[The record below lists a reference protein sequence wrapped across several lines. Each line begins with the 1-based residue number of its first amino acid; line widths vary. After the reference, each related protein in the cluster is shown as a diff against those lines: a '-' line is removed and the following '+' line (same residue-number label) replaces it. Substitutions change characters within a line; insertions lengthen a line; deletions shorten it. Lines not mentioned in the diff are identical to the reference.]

1 LFKIT
6 IYLGNKS
13 FNEKPKS
20 DKTKT
25 LMSQAYKGK
34 ILSAKTKL
42 KLSIARSGENN
53 VMFGQIHSIETKAL
67 MSIIYTGKKF
77 C

>member
-1 LFKIT
+1 
-6 IYLGNKS
+6 
-13 FNEKPKS
+13 
-20 DKTKT
+20 
-25 LMSQAYKGK
+25 MSQAYKGK

>member
-1 LFKIT
+1 MK
-6 IYLGNKS
+6 
-13 FNEKPKS
+13 KPKS

-34 ILSAKTKL
+34 ILSAETKL
-42 KLSIARSGENN
+42 KLSIVRSGENN
-53 VMFGQIHSIETKAL
+53 VMFRRIHSIETKAL
-67 MSIIYTGKKF
+67 MSIIYTRKKF